1 MQQLKEILAKQAELG
16 VEVAEIPPE
25 YMLDS
30 EKLGVEVAE
39 TPLSYLLDSEKLGVE
54 VAEIPPPQVLSSEKL
69 GVEVAEIPPPQVLNS
84 EKLGVEVA
92 EIPPLHLLD
101 SEKQEH
107 GREDNRRS
115 LTKKGKFWNK
125 HDKRGRFNK
134 KGRSAK
140 QVGSANEER
149 KPTLLEKLLSTDI
162 KRDKR
167 QLLQVFRFMV
177 ANSFFKDWPEK
188 PLKFPS
194 VVVKEDGYGD
204 EIVGKKSS
212 LVGEEVSEDRN
223 NTIAENFGDRD
234 DNIEHDA
241 QVELGNCFVG
251 GKCDIVDEV
260 DRVEEGEIVD

>member
-1 MQQLKEILAKQAELG
+1 
-16 VEVAEIPPE
+16 
-25 YMLDS
+25 
-30 EKLGVEVAE
+30 
-39 TPLSYLLDSEKLGVE
+39 
-54 VAEIPPPQVLSSEKL
+54 
-69 GVEVAEIPPPQVLNS
+69 VLNS
-84 EKLGVEVA
+84 EK
-92 EIPPLHLLD
+92 HLLD